1 MLVFH
6 NGIMKFWNFFFF
18 RNLRQTSQFLFER
31 FEGINKSRKIKER
44 KMEMS
49 NYPLLHF
56 EISLLLDRECL
67 CTMSMQKVDM
77 KFVQKLYEYV

>member
-1 MLVFH
+1 
-6 NGIMKFWNFFFF
+6 
-18 RNLRQTSQFLFER
+18 
-31 FEGINKSRKIKER
+31 
-44 KMEMS
+44 MEMS

>member
-1 MLVFH
+1 
-6 NGIMKFWNFFFF
+6 
-18 RNLRQTSQFLFER
+18 
-31 FEGINKSRKIKER
+31 
-44 KMEMS
+44 MS

-56 EISLLLDRECL
+56 EISLLLECL